1 MSDKQLYASVRA
13 GFISQHT
20 SLNKW
25 CKAHG
30 IHRQNA
36 RDALLGIWTGESADI
51 LCARLIEASSVN
63 CRSSEKVS
71 ATLTATNYDVSQF
84 VSD

>member
-36 RDALLGIWTGESADI
+36 RDALLGIWTGDGANAI
-51 LCARLIEASSVN
+51 RARLIEASGID
-63 CRSSEKVS
+63 CRSSENLT
-71 ATLTATNYDVSQF
+71 ATLTATNDDLSQF
-84 VSD
+84 VTD

>member
-25 CKAHG
+25 CRAHG

-36 RDALLGIWTGESADI
+36 RDALLGIWTGDAANA
-51 LCARLIEASSVN
+51 LCARLIGASGID
-63 CRSSEKVS
+63 CRSSEH
-71 ATLTATNYDVSQF
+71 LTATLSATEKNVSQF
-84 VSD
+84 LTD